1 MEPTQLKE
9 TRALRRADASKRPT
23 LPPHHPPITPVLQ
36 EETVMSPSSQ
46 SGTMV
51 AGRKQQVAG
60 AGEGEEAGLE
70 GWGAVLKKLSVLFS
84 MDTMFWPL
92 GLHHNNTCGFKFL
105 PPPF

>member
-1 MEPTQLKE
+1 
-9 TRALRRADASKRPT
+9 
-23 LPPHHPPITPVLQ
+23 
-36 EETVMSPSSQ
+36 MSPSSQ

-60 AGEGEEAGLE
+60 GGGGGGGGIR

-92 GLHHNNTCGFKFL
+92 GLHHNNTYGFKFL
-105 PPPF
+105 PPSPF